1 VRSAVSLKGIGKK
14 YRVSPGRSLRLK
26 EVLSF
31 GKVKRSHD
39 FWALQDIN
47 LEVEPGTTLGI
58 LGRNGAG
65 KSTLL
70 KIISGVLQPT
80 TGTAE
85 VNGRLTAI
93 FSLGSGFNPEFT
105 GRENAMLNGLI
116 LGIDHQEML
125 ERFDDIAAFADI
137 GEFMDRPIKTYSSG
151 MRSRLGFAVAVN
163 VDPDILV
170 LDEALSAGDAAF
182 KKKALQRMYDLRDSG
197 TTVLFVS
204 HSMGMV
210 KQFCT
215 DAILLHKG
223 HLVASGSPNEV
234 ADHYKE
240 LLEEAVQKDSQTDG
254 TDRGLDD
261 MLDSEEEEDLEGV
274 GSRDG
279 SARPGGGARETGI
292 RTVEVFDEKG
302 ELASTVRS
310 GSTVTV
316 RVHARYAE
324 AAEKSAL
331 GITLQSRK
339 AGVAVFSTD
348 TNREGTSL
356 GPREASEEATVD
368 FTFEVP
374 LQPGTFT
381 VDAVFSVPQGEGS
394 YLDRAKEA
402 ASFRVTRTGEP
413 PSRPKEA
420 RTHTGPSWGELS
432 VGGLVH
438 LPTRV
443 EVHSPEGKRER
454 PRKAAPGPVGEQEAT
469 EAAERRAEEL
479 DVDLESVE
487 PTGADAQVVVEDVE
501 QAAEEEGKVHATEA
515 AERKAK
521 ELGVDLRSVEG
532 TGKYG
537 RITVGDVDKAAKAR
551 ASDG

>member
-116 LGIDHQEML
+116 LGIDHHEML

-279 SARPGGGARETGI
+279 SARPGGGARVAGI
-292 RTVEVFDEKG
+292 RTVEVLDEKG
-302 ELASTVRS
+302 EPASTVRS

-331 GITLQSRK
+331 GITVQSRK

-381 VDAVFSVPQGEGS
+381 VDATVSVPQGEDS

-402 ASFRVTRTGEP
+402 ASSWSPEPVNPPLGGKKPERILARAGASSLSVAWSICPRGSRSTAPKASERGLERPLRGRSGSRRLPRP
-413 PSRPKEA
+413 PSAGRRSWTWTWSRLSPPAPTPRSWSKTWSRPPK
-420 RTHTGPSWGELS
+420 
-432 VGGLVH
+432 
-438 LPTRV
+438 
-443 EVHSPEGKRER
+443 
-454 PRKAAPGPVGEQEAT
+454 
-469 EAAERRAEEL
+469 RRARFTPPRQPSAKPRSL
-479 DVDLESVE
+479 AS
-487 PTGADAQVVVEDVE
+487 TS
-501 QAAEEEGKVHATEA
+501 EA
-515 AERKAK
+515 SR
-521 ELGVDLRSVEG
+521 
-532 TGKYG
+532 
-537 RITVGDVDKAAKAR
+537 AR
-551 ASDG
+551 ASTVA

>member
-1 VRSAVSLKGIGKK
+1 MRSAVSLKGIGKK

-223 HLVASGSPNEV
+223 RLVASGSPDEV

-279 SARPGGGARETGI
+279 SARPGGGARGTGI

-324 AAEKSAL
+324 AAEESAL

-381 VDAVFSVPQGEGS
+381 VDAAVSVPQGEGS

-413 PSRPKEA
+413 PARRKEA